1 MVDTEE
7 ETKAKPAD
15 EISGLLTN
23 KPEAPQADGLQ
34 RKSILIA
41 EDIDSNYMLVK
52 AILKNVELTR
62 AITGKE
68 AVELAA
74 ARHYDAI
81 LMDMKMP
88 VMNGIEAT
96 RKIREFDKITPI
108 IAVTANAFD
117 SDKVEAMEAGCD
129 AFVTKPVK
137 KKELEDVLRM

>member
-1 MVDTEE
+1 MADTEE
-7 ETKAKPAD
+7 ERKAEPAD
-15 EISGLLTN
+15 EISGLLTD
-23 KPEAPQADGLQ
+23 KPAVPQADGLQ
-34 RKSILIA
+34 RKSILVA

-52 AILKNVELTR
+52 AILRNVELTR

-74 ARHYDAI
+74 AHHYDVI

-117 SDKVEAMEAGCD
+117 SDKVEAMKAGCD

-137 KKELEDVLRM
+137 KKELEDMLKM